1 MLAAPRAGN
10 DPADRCECGSA
21 TSMSG
26 LRTREHEMTL
36 QQSTPRPTALRSA
49 EREVDVLLRRALG
62 KTVRRLRRDR
72 DLSQG
77 QLSERTGLARNHIG
91 EIERVPRNLTL
102 QTIVSL
108 ARAFDMHVS
117 ELLARAE
124 ELAREQASN
133 QRSPDGSAAP

>member
-1 MLAAPRAGN
+1 MRVRDRQTSGSRA
-10 DPADRCECGSA
+10 
-21 TSMSG
+21 
-26 LRTREHEMTL
+26 REHEMTL
-36 QQSTPRPTALRSA
+36 QQSTPRIALRSA
-49 EREVDVLLRRALG
+49 ERDDDVLFRRALA
-62 KTVRRLRRDR
+62 KTIRRLRRDR
-72 DLSQG
+72 ELSQAELG
-77 QLSERTGLARNHIG
+77 ERTGLARNHIG

-124 ELAREQASN
+124 EFAREQASN